1 MNEELKARTS
11 ARIQSTKRSLFQ
23 RIARIL
29 THRLFFDVLFM
40 LVQIAVLAVMILAF
54 SQYFTYFYGICI
66 LLTVLAVIAIIAKPS
81 HPDYKIAWIV
91 PILALPIF
99 GGLLY
104 LLFGG
109 IHLNKRT
116 RKRME
121 RLTEL
126 QQETMGDGQA
136 VLNALPEGE
145 DSVKVQSRYIT
156 RASLFPP
163 HQNTQTWYYP
173 TGEALYARMLTELEQ
188 AEHSI
193 FLEYF
198 IIHPGVMWDGIL
210 EILERKAAQGVD
222 VRVLYDDIGCLFTLP
237 KHYAKTLQEKGIAC
251 KVFNPFRPVI
261 SLRLN
266 NRDHRKICVID
277 GHTAFTGG
285 VNLADE
291 YINEIERFG
300 HWKDGGICLRGAAVW
315 NLSVMFLST
324 WNVDELEVEDFE
336 QYRPNVYLPAPVPA
350 DGLVQPFM
358 DSPLDDEEVSATVFI
373 NLISRA
379 NRYLYLTTPYLIIDH
394 GMNEALCSAAKA
406 GVDVRIITP
415 HIPDKRRVFE
425 LTRAH
430 YEPLVKAGV
439 KVYEY
444 LPGFIH
450 SKTLVCDDKLGMV
463 GTINLDYRSLYL
475 HFECGVWLCGAHS
488 VADIKR
494 DFLDTQA
501 QCDQVTLEEVQG
513 QSWGK
518 RFYRSLLRVFAPL
531 L

>member
-1 MNEELKARTS
+1 
-11 ARIQSTKRSLFQ
+11 
-23 RIARIL
+23 
-29 THRLFFDVLFM
+29 M
-40 LVQIAVLAVMILAF
+40 LVAVSLLIQFALLAVMVF
-54 SQYFTYFYGICI
+54 SFSEHAETFYWVCI
-66 LLTVLAVIAIIAKPS
+66 LISIAAALAIVGSRMEPA
-81 HPDYKIAWIV
+81 YKIAWIV

-285 VNLADE
+285 VNLSDE
-291 YINEIERFG
+291 YANLVRVYG
-300 HWKDGGICLRGAAVW
+300 VWKDTAVR
-315 NLSVMFLST
+315 LEGEAVRSLTLMFLQM
-324 WNVDELEVEDFE
+324 WGMDEREPDTDSYGRYLRVP
-336 QYRPNVYLPAPVPA
+336 QRPLPEASGYVLPYA
-350 DGLVQPFM
+350 
-358 DSPLDDEEVSATVFI
+358 DSPLDDERVGESVYLDILSHAE
-373 NLISRA
+373 
-379 NRYLYLTTPYLIIDH
+379 RYVRIFTPYLILDET
-394 GMNEALCSAAKA
+394 MVMALTFAAKR
-406 GVDVRIITP
+406 GVDVELILP
-415 HIPDKRRVFE
+415 HVPDKKFAFALAKGHYRE
-425 LTRAH
+425 L
-430 YEPLVKAGV
+430 LDAGV
-439 KVYEY
+439 KIYEY
-444 LPGFIH
+444 TPGFVH
-450 SKTLVCDDKLGMV
+450 AKVFVSDDRKAVV

-475 HFECGVWLCGAHS
+475 HFEDAVYLYDCPCIKDI
-488 VADIKR
+488 VADYDATR
-494 DFLDTQA
+494 A
-501 QCDQVTLEEVQG
+501 QSQVVTHGDLA
-513 QSWGK
+513 
-518 RFYRSLLRVFAPL
+518 RIPLHTRIAAALLKLVAPL
-531 L
+531 M

>member
-1 MNEELKARTS
+1 M
-11 ARIQSTKRSLFQ
+11 
-23 RIARIL
+23 
-29 THRLFFDVLFM
+29 
-40 LVQIAVLAVMILAF
+40 
-54 SQYFTYFYGICI
+54 
-66 LLTVLAVIAIIAKPS
+66 
-81 HPDYKIAWIV
+81 
-91 PILALPIF
+91 
-99 GGLLY
+99 
-104 LLFGG
+104 
-109 IHLNKRT
+109 
-116 RKRME
+116 
-121 RLTEL
+121 
-126 QQETMGDGQA
+126 
-136 VLNALPEGE
+136 
-145 DSVKVQSRYIT
+145 
-156 RASLFPP
+156 
-163 HQNTQTWYYP
+163 
-173 TGEALYARMLTELEQ
+173 
-188 AEHSI
+188 
-193 FLEYF
+193 
-198 IIHPGVMWDGIL
+198 
-210 EILERKAAQGVD
+210 
-222 VRVLYDDIGCLFTLP
+222 
-237 KHYAKTLQEKGIAC
+237 
-251 KVFNPFRPVI
+251 
-261 SLRLN
+261 
-266 NRDHRKICVID
+266 
-277 GHTAFTGG
+277 
-285 VNLADE
+285 NLADE

-324 WNVDELEVEDFE
+324 WNVDELEVENFE
-336 QYRPNVYLPAPVPA
+336 QYRPNVYLPDPVPT

-394 GMNEALCSAAKA
+394 AMNEALCSAAKA

>member
-1 MNEELKARTS
+1 
-11 ARIQSTKRSLFQ
+11 
-23 RIARIL
+23 
-29 THRLFFDVLFM
+29 
-40 LVQIAVLAVMILAF
+40 
-54 SQYFTYFYGICI
+54 
-66 LLTVLAVIAIIAKPS
+66 
-81 HPDYKIAWIV
+81 
-91 PILALPIF
+91 
-99 GGLLY
+99 
-104 LLFGG
+104 
-109 IHLNKRT
+109 
-116 RKRME
+116 
-121 RLTEL
+121 
-126 QQETMGDGQA
+126 
-136 VLNALPEGE
+136 
-145 DSVKVQSRYIT
+145 
-156 RASLFPP
+156 
-163 HQNTQTWYYP
+163 
-173 TGEALYARMLTELEQ
+173 
-188 AEHSI
+188 
-193 FLEYF
+193 
-198 IIHPGVMWDGIL
+198 
-210 EILERKAAQGVD
+210 
-222 VRVLYDDIGCLFTLP
+222 
-237 KHYAKTLQEKGIAC
+237 
-251 KVFNPFRPVI
+251 
-261 SLRLN
+261 
-266 NRDHRKICVID
+266 
-277 GHTAFTGG
+277 
-285 VNLADE
+285 
-291 YINEIERFG
+291 
-300 HWKDGGICLRGAAVW
+300 
-315 NLSVMFLST
+315 MFLST

-336 QYRPNVYLPAPVPA
+336 QYRPNVYLPDPVPT

-394 GMNEALCSAAKA
+394 AMNEALCSAAKA

>member
-1 MNEELKARTS
+1 MKTRANEY
-11 ARIQSTKRSLFQ
+11 IQKSKRSLFQ

-40 LVQIAVLAVMILAF
+40 LVQIVVLGTMIFVFSRYFAYVYAV
-54 SQYFTYFYGICI
+54 CI
-66 LLTVLAVIAIIAKPS
+66 LLSVLAVIGIIAKDS

-91 PILALPIF
+91 PILALPVF
-99 GGLLY
+99 GGLMY

-109 IHLNKRT
+109 NRLSQRT
-116 RKRME
+116 RRQME
-121 RLTEL
+121 SLTQL
-126 QQETMGDGQA
+126 QHQMMGDGGKA
-136 VLNALPEGE
+136 VTAFMPEQE
-145 DSVKVQSRYIT
+145 SAKVQSQYIT
-156 RASLFPP
+156 RGSLFPP
-163 HQNTQTWYYP
+163 HLGTQTWYYP
-173 TGEALYARMLTELEQ
+173 LGEELYARMLTELEQ

-193 FLEYF
+193 FLQYF
-198 IIHPGVMWDGIL
+198 IIQPGKMWDGIL

-291 YINEIERFG
+291 YINHIERFG
-300 HWKDGGICLRGAAVW
+300 HWKDSGICLKGEAVW
-315 NLSVMFLST
+315 NLTVMFLST
-324 WNVDELEVEDFE
+324 WNAGE
-336 QYRPNVYLPAPVPA
+336 QEGAEEFQNYRPEVYQTERMPD
-350 DGLVQPFM
+350 DGIVQPFM
-358 DSPLDDEEVSATVFI
+358 DTPLDDEAVSATVLL
-373 NLISRA
+373 NLITRA
-379 NRYLYLTTPYLIIDH
+379 NRYLYITTPYLIIDH
-394 GMNEALCSAAKA
+394 TITEALCGAAKA

-430 YEPLVKAGV
+430 YGPLVRAGV
-439 KVYEY
+439 KIYEY

-450 SKTLVCDDKLGMV
+450 SKNLVCDDQLGMV
-463 GTINLDYRSLYL
+463 STINMDYRSLYL
-475 HFECGVWLCGAHS
+475 HFECGVWLCGSRS
-488 VADIKR
+488 VAEIKE
-494 DFLDTQA
+494 DFLATQA
-501 QCDQVTLEEVQG
+501 ASQQVTLEEIEH

-518 RFYRSLLRVFAPL
+518 QFYRSLLRVFAPL

>member
-1 MNEELKARTS
+1 MKPMNIKKLAS
-11 ARIQSTKRSLFQ
+11 LLFQ
-23 RIARIL
+23 RSVIVAALI
-29 THRLFFDVLFM
+29 
-40 LVQIAVLAVMILAF
+40 LVQAALIIGMLALSSAGYSYVRWGSLVLSVLAVL
-54 SQYFTYFYGICI
+54 
-66 LLTVLAVIAIIAKPS
+66 IIVSRQTDPG
-81 HPDYKIAWIV
+81 YKIAWIV
-91 PILALPIF
+91 PILLFPAF
-99 GGLLY
+99 GWLLY
-104 LLFGG
+104 LLCGG
-109 IHLNKRT
+109 NKLSARQRRKMQGMDRT
-116 RKRME
+116 MLEQLERDYKAEQLE
-121 RLTEL
+121 RL
-126 QQETMGDGQA
+126 GADAANQA
-136 VLNALPEGE
+136 
-145 DSVKVQSRYIT
+145 RYLE
-156 RASLFPP
+156 R
-163 HQNTQTWYYP
+163 
-173 TGEALYARMLTELEQ
+173 YARCPVYTNTWTRYFPLGDDAFPVMLEELKK
-188 AEHSI
+188 AEKYI

-198 IIHPGVMWDGIL
+198 IIAPGVFWDSIV
-210 EILERKAAQGVD
+210 EILREKHAAGVD
-222 VRVLYDDIGCLFTLP
+222 VRVIYDDVGSLNTLP
-237 KHYAKTLQEKGIAC
+237 MNYAHKFEAETGIPC
-251 KVFNPFRPVI
+251 CFFNRFKPII
-261 SLRLN
+261 SIRMN
-266 NRDHRKICVID
+266 NRDHRKFCIID

-315 NLSVMFLST
+315 NLTTMFLST

-336 QYRPNVYLPAPVPA
+336 QYRPNVYLPDPVPS

-379 NRYLYLTTPYLIIDH
+379 NRYIYLTTPYLIIDH
-394 GMNEALCSAAKA
+394 SMNEALCAAAKA

-450 SKTLVCDDKLGMV
+450 SKTLVCDDQLGMV

-475 HFECGVWLCGAHS
+475 HFECGVWLSGAHS

-494 DFLDTQA
+494 DFLETQEK
-501 QCDQVTLEEVQG
+501 CDQVTLEEVQG
-513 QSWGK
+513 QSWAK

>member
-1 MNEELKARTS
+1 M
-11 ARIQSTKRSLFQ
+11 
-23 RIARIL
+23 
-29 THRLFFDVLFM
+29 
-40 LVQIAVLAVMILAF
+40 
-54 SQYFTYFYGICI
+54 
-66 LLTVLAVIAIIAKPS
+66 
-81 HPDYKIAWIV
+81 
-91 PILALPIF
+91 
-99 GGLLY
+99 
-104 LLFGG
+104 
-109 IHLNKRT
+109 
-116 RKRME
+116 
-121 RLTEL
+121 
-126 QQETMGDGQA
+126 
-136 VLNALPEGE
+136 
-145 DSVKVQSRYIT
+145 
-156 RASLFPP
+156 
-163 HQNTQTWYYP
+163 
-173 TGEALYARMLTELEQ
+173 
-188 AEHSI
+188 
-193 FLEYF
+193 EYF

-336 QYRPNVYLPAPVPA
+336 QYRPNVYLPDPVPA

-394 GMNEALCSAAKA
+394 AMNEALCSAAKA

-475 HFECGVWLCGAHS
+475 HFECGVWLCGTHS